1 MKTKKII
8 AFLLVLCLTLGSA
21 ACVFAADSQGSANAV
36 TLEEFTGTIKVTNA
50 SGKDVSARNGMR
62 LYSGYTV
69 STGTDSNAYIALD
82 ETKALMLESS
92 SKTILKKSGGKID
105 VMLES
110 GTVVVDVSKSLKKNQ
125 TLNVHTTNMVTGIRG
140 TGVEVSYFSRISTT
154 RICMLD
160 GSTQNFNKFGLGEVQ
175 VVDAGHGIALGGGAA
190 TVEVLGDS
198 IAVADLQPET
208 QRLMVVDG
216 GISGDVLEGFNEA
229 FGTGE
234 LSEEDAA
241 ELQAAVGA
249 AVEEQAAEQQAVEA
263 AAEAS
268 AKDALTAETTGT
280 AITNVDPVFEDQSAA
295 TGYGATMTEDSSS
308 GDTGYVPADTGSS
321 SSGDSG
327 SSGDE
332 TLSSDAV
339 TFTVPSGDNF
349 ASVMVFIDDVEQDS
363 PEFGS
368 SATYTA
374 TPSSVKFWI
383 CYEEEGPG
391 FSVDNVTAKL
401 GSTSLDVT
409 SAPSQY
415 DNVSGKFFAKSEL
428 PDNATLSAE
437 IELTVEKINDD
448 NASAVTGTLSS
459 LASSQIFS
467 AATVHYDSRDL
478 SALSEYTKNSKFS
491 FVPYT
496 AEGDQEITITV
507 PAGGDFFAVEVS
519 ENGKVLTGTSA
530 DNGTVY
536 ATTASS
542 LRFTLIPATVN
553 TNYYRISDIGAN
565 FPAGAT
571 SEYITGSAY
580 DIYDVS
586 DITTSFALTYD
597 IGISLAMP
605 DQNTNEQEYE
615 STVSSLLTSLNS
627 APLFASRKLY
637 APSEMIGDD
646 PTFNGL
652 IDTNNVIVEPYYL
665 ATFVLDDRNTYRYEA
680 RDGKLANQPTTPQ
693 PYSYTDGSSETK
705 TLAFKDWARIN
716 MDEPYVGGAINWI
729 VYDPSEPIN
738 EDLVFYARFTDP
750 DTSEVIVPATVDKP

>member
-295 TGYGATMTEDSSS
+295 TGTGATMNEETSS
-308 GDTGYVPADTGSS
+308 GDSGYVPADTGSN

-349 ASVMVFIDDVEQDS
+349 ASVMVFIDDVKQDS
-363 PEFGS
+363 PEVGS

-374 TPSSVKFWI
+374 TPSSVKFQI
-383 CYEEEGPG
+383 CYDEDGMG
-391 FSVDNVTAKL
+391 YSVDNVTAKL

-459 LASSQIFS
+459 LASLQIFS
-467 AATVHYDSRDL
+467 A
-478 SALSEYTKNSKFS
+478 
-491 FVPYT
+491 
-496 AEGDQEITITV
+496 
-507 PAGGDFFAVEVS
+507 
-519 ENGKVLTGTSA
+519 
-530 DNGTVY
+530 
-536 ATTASS
+536 
-542 LRFTLIPATVN
+542 
-553 TNYYRISDIGAN
+553 
-565 FPAGAT
+565 
-571 SEYITGSAY
+571 
-580 DIYDVS
+580 
-586 DITTSFALTYD
+586 
-597 IGISLAMP
+597 
-605 DQNTNEQEYE
+605 
-615 STVSSLLTSLNS
+615 
-627 APLFASRKLY
+627 
-637 APSEMIGDD
+637 
-646 PTFNGL
+646 
-652 IDTNNVIVEPYYL
+652 
-665 ATFVLDDRNTYRYEA
+665 
-680 RDGKLANQPTTPQ
+680 
-693 PYSYTDGSSETK
+693 
-705 TLAFKDWARIN
+705 
-716 MDEPYVGGAINWI
+716 
-729 VYDPSEPIN
+729 
-738 EDLVFYARFTDP
+738 
-750 DTSEVIVPATVDKP
+750 